1 MITYLH
7 HSEVDKMKWDDCLDH
22 SVNGIIYGYS
32 WYLDVV
38 APGWDALVGDDYRS
52 VFPLVH
58 RSKFGIRYLCQ
69 PVFTQQLGLFS
80 RELITPAEVDK
91 FLGSIPPHFR
101 FAEVNL
107 NTLNKAD
114 PLTNSL
120 VPLSNHELDLINTYE
135 KIAGQYSENQKRNLK
150 KARSQELTVFKQVRP
165 EEVVRLFRE
174 NRGRRLAGL
183 GDEEYRVL
191 LQLVY
196 LCMYKGMGE
205 VYGVF
210 DKENELCAGAIFVRS
225 HRKAIFLFS
234 AVNERARKTN
244 AMSLLIDTYI
254 RNNCPAHLTLDFEGS
269 NDPDLARFYR
279 SFGSQEVIYHRL
291 VMNRLPFHLHA
302 AMKLVKGVRPLF
314 RYFS

>member
-1 MITYLH
+1 MITCLH
-7 HSEVDKMKWDDCLDH
+7 HHEIDKTRWDDCIDH

-52 VFPLVH
+52 VFPLVQ
-58 RSKFGIRYLCQ
+58 RKKFGIRYLCQ

-80 RELITPAEVDK
+80 RDLITPDEVDK
-91 FLGSIPPHFR
+91 FLFSIPAHFR
-101 FAEVNL
+101 FAEINL

-114 PLTNSL
+114 PSANRL
-120 VPLSNHELDLINTYE
+120 VPLLNHELDLINTYD

-150 KARSQELTVFKQVRP
+150 KARSQGLTVFRQVRP

-174 NRGRRLAGL
+174 NRGSRLAGL

-196 LCMYKGMGE
+196 KCLYNGMAE

-210 DKENELCAGAIFVRS
+210 DKANELCAGAIFVRS

-234 AVNERARKTN
+234 AVNESARKTN
-244 AMSLLIDTYI
+244 AMTLLIDAFI

-269 NDPDLARFYR
+269 NDPDLARFYKG
-279 SFGSQEVIYHRL
+279 FGSQEIIYHRV
-291 VMNRLPFHLHA
+291 VMNRLPFHLNA
-302 AMKLVKGVRPLF
+302 AMKLVKGARPLF